1 VTVRLA
7 VRKALGLLAP
17 RDRRLLRLALML
29 QVSTSMLDLL
39 GVLLIGLVGALA
51 ITTVQSQPIPPAI
64 ERVAAVFGL
73 EDASSQ
79 YLIVILASAAA
90 IVLLTKSLISSYL
103 TRRVFSFLANRQALV
118 SARLAAALLAKP
130 LTFVQNRSSQETAFA
145 LVSGA
150 GQATMVL
157 LGQLVVFSSE
167 LALLLILSVAMLLI
181 SPWAALGAIVFFS
194 LTAIVLQRAMGHWSA
209 RIGETQSRA
218 DIRSLAAVQEALATY
233 RELTVSAR
241 RPHYVDQIQEL
252 RWQAAR
258 VAADAQ
264 FVGMLPKYLFEAA
277 LVVGGFALAAVLFA
291 TQDAVV
297 AAGTLALF
305 LAAASRVMPSL
316 LRLQGATLGL
326 RAASGAALPTF
337 ELADSLGNPTEF
349 PMREASTLR
358 IRERLRQGH
367 ADFEPRIEIEGVW
380 FTYPGSGT
388 PALRDVSLGIKA
400 GTSAGLVGKSGA
412 GKSTLADVILGVLS
426 PDSGRA
432 VLGGKTATES
442 AERWPGAIAYVP
454 QEVVLVNASLME
466 NVALGLPLDAIDEE
480 LVTEALARAHLA
492 DLIAE
497 LPKGTNTVLGDGATR
512 LSGGQKQRL
521 GLARGLYSKPRL
533 LVLDEA
539 TSALDAET
547 EFAISETIRDLNGD
561 VTTVVVAHR
570 LSTVRSLDLLA
581 YMSAGTV
588 TATGSFDELITTVP
602 SFRRQATLMGLG

>member
-1 VTVRLA
+1 
-7 VRKALGLLAP
+7 
-17 RDRRLLRLALML
+17 
-29 QVSTSMLDLL
+29 VSTSLLDLL

-51 ITTVQSQPIPPAI
+51 ITTVQSQPVPPSI
-64 ERVAAVFGL
+64 ERVAGALGL

-79 YLIVILASAAA
+79 YLIVVLASAAA
-90 IVLLTKSLISSYL
+90 VVLLAKSVISSYL
-103 TRRVFSFLANRQALV
+103 TRRVFRFLANRQALV

-130 LTFVQNRSSQETAFA
+130 LTFVQSRSSQETSFA
-145 LVSGA
+145 LINGA
-150 GQATMVL
+150 GQATMIL

-167 LALLLILSVAMLLI
+167 LALLLVLSVALLVI
-181 SPWAALGAIVFFS
+181 SPLAALGAIIFFS
-194 LTAIVLQRAMGHWSA
+194 LTAIVLQLAMGHWSA

-218 DIRSLAAVQEALATY
+218 DILSLAAVQEALATY
-233 RELTVSAR
+233 RELTVSDR
-241 RPHYVDQIQEL
+241 RPHYVNRIQEL

-277 LVVGGFALAAVLFA
+277 LVIGGFALAGVLFA
-291 TQDAVV
+291 TQDAVL
-297 AAGTLALF
+297 ASGTLALF

-349 PMREASTLR
+349 PMRATSALR

-388 PALRDVSLGIKA
+388 PALRDVSLAIEA
-400 GTSAGLVGKSGA
+400 GTSAGLVGRSGA
-412 GKSTLADVILGVLS
+412 GKSTLADVILGVVS
-426 PDSGRA
+426 PDSGHA
-432 VLGGKTATES
+432 ILGGRKATES
-442 AERWPGAIAYVP
+442 AETWPGAIAYVP
-454 QEVVLVNASLME
+454 QEIVLVNASLLE
-466 NVALGLPLDAIDEE
+466 NVALGLPLDAIDED
-480 LVTEALARAHLA
+480 LVTEALARAHLT
-492 DLIAE
+492 DLIAD
-497 LPKGTNTVLGDGATR
+497 LPKGAHTVIGDGATR

-521 GLARGLYSKPRL
+521 GIARGLYSRPRL

-539 TSALDAET
+539 TSALDADT
-547 EFAISETIRDLNGD
+547 EFAISETIRELKGE

-581 YMSAGTV
+581 YMSEGTV
-588 TATGSFDELITTVP
+588 TATGSFDELTAIVP